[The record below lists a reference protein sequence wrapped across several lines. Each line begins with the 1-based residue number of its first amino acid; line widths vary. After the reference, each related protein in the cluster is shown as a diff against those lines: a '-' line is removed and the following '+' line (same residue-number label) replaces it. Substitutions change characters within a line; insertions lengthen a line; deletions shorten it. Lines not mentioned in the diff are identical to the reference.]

1 MGGISVLLG
10 AASSHWLQGIILSEY
25 VDTFDTAVRFHMI
38 HAISLIL
45 TSIVRD
51 NIDNSRFLHASL
63 LGFLS
68 GIFFFCGS
76 LYLISVSG
84 YGILGIIAPI
94 GGVLLV
100 AAWGL
105 LAAGVLR
112 SNKVAKN
119 SKY

>member
-10 AASSHWLQGIILSEY
+10 AASSHWLQSIILSDY

-45 TSIVRD
+45 TSIVKD
-51 NIDNSRFLHASL
+51 NIDNSRLLHASL

-76 LYLISVSG
+76 LYLISISG
-84 YGILGIIAPI
+84 YGLLGIVAPI
-94 GGVLLV
+94 GGVSFV
-100 AAWGL
+100 VAWGL
-105 LAAGVLR
+105 FAVGVIK
-112 SNKVAKN
+112 SNKVARN
-119 SKY
+119 S

>member
-1 MGGISVLLG
+1 
-10 AASSHWLQGIILSEY
+10 
-25 VDTFDTAVRFHMI
+25 MI

-45 TSIVRD
+45 TSIVKD
-51 NIDNSRFLHASL
+51 NIDNSRLLHASL

-68 GIFFFCGS
+68 GTFFFSGS
-76 LYLISVSG
+76 LYLISISG
-84 YGILGIIAPI
+84 YGFLGIVAPI
-94 GGVLLV
+94 GGILLV